1 MKINQ
6 LFESQEQLDE
16 LNMQQVGQG
25 LAKGA
30 GALSKGASA
39 VAGGVAGMWDQAKA
53 GFQAG
58 RGAVNG
64 TNPPAAT
71 TAPAAAPAAPAKA
84 GAAATAPAQA
94 NTPAPDATA
103 ATAPNATAAPAAPPA
118 ETPQQAQ
125 AAKVGVGQINK
136 IIPTLRT
143 RDLTSIKK
151 NVDTMIAKKQK
162 TPAVD
167 PNAAAAP
174 AGGAGAMSQ
183 VANTL
188 SNQGASNT
196 GGQIQGNATGLT
208 HTASP
213 DNLNQQQN
221 TQQAT
226 TPPPVDAGA
235 TATTATGKPLKKI
248 TGGKQKAAAPA
259 PTEQDLTVAALKK
272 RQAAG
277 MEESFKFE
285 SKFLG
290 MKI

>member
-16 LNMQQVGQG
+16 IGMHGV
-25 LAKGA
+25 AKGI
-30 GALSKGASA
+30 GAVSKVGGA
-39 VAGGVAGMWDQAKA
+39 VAGGLTGVWDQAKA

-58 RGAVNG
+58 RNAVNG

-71 TAPAAAPAAPAKA
+71 TAPAAAPAAPATA
-84 GAAATAPAQA
+84 GAPATAPAQA
-94 NTPAPDATA
+94 NSPAPDAPA
-103 ATAPNATAAPAAPPA
+103 ATAPNATAAAAPPA

-188 SNQGASNT
+188 SNQGASST
-196 GGQIQGNATGLT
+196 GGQVQGNATGLT

>member
-6 LFESQEQLDE
+6 LLESQEQLDE
-16 LNMQQVGQG
+16 IGMQGV
-25 LAKGA
+25 AKGI
-30 GALSKGASA
+30 GAVSKGASA
-39 VAGGVAGMWDQAKA
+39 VAGGLAGVWDQAKA

-58 RGAVNG
+58 RNAVNG
-64 TNPPAAT
+64 VPNPQAAT
-71 TAPAAAPAAPAKA
+71 QPPAAAPAAPA
-84 GAAATAPAQA
+84 QA
-94 NTPAPDATA
+94 NAPAPDATA
-103 ATAPNATAAPAAPPA
+103 ATPPPAAAAPAAPPA
-118 ETPQQAQ
+118 ETPQQIQ
-125 AAKVGVGQINK
+125 QAKVGVGQINK
-136 IIPTLRT
+136 IIPTLRK
-143 RDLTSIKK
+143 RDLESIKK
-151 NVDTMIAKKQK
+151 NVDAMVAKKQK

-188 SNQGASNT
+188 SNQGASST

-248 TGGKQKAAAPA
+248 TGGKKPAVAPA
-259 PTEQDLTVAALKK
+259 PSEQDLTVAAIKK